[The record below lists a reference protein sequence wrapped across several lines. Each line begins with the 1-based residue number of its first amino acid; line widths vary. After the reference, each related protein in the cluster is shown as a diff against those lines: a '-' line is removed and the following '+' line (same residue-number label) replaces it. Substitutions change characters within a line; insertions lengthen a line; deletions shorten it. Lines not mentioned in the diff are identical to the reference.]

1 MKVLNRNKQPFQYR
15 QYIGKT
21 DYVDSEGNK
30 TGEKVVS
37 RSEPITAYASIS
49 PASGYSQ
56 TEQFGTLEG
65 YDKVIV
71 TDDMNCPIN
80 ENSVI
85 NIENVVATAS
95 APYDYVVKRVAKSLN
110 YISIAIAKVDVS

>member
-1 MKVLNRNKQPFQYR
+1 MRVLERNKQPLQYR
-15 QYIGKT
+15 LYKGT
-21 DYVDSEGNK
+21 DYVLDDDGNN
-30 TGEKVVS
+30 TGVESVS
-37 RSEPITAYASIS
+37 YYDPITIRASIS

-71 TDDMNCPIN
+71 TDDINCPIT

-85 NIENVVATAS
+85 NIEHTITLAS

>member
-1 MKVLNRNKQPFQYR
+1 MRVLNRNKQPFQYR
-15 QYIGKT
+15 TYEGTTQH
-21 DYVDSEGNK
+21 VDSEGNK

-37 RSEPITAYASIS
+37 YSDPITAYASIS

-85 NIENVVATAS
+85 NIENTITLAS

-110 YISIAIAKVDVS
+110 YISIAIAKVKKS

>member
-1 MKVLNRNKQPFQYR
+1 MQTLARNKQPFQYR
-15 QYIGKT
+15 LYVGETETQDSYGNYTGVYKT
-21 DYVDSEGNK
+21 TYSSPVNM
-30 TGEKVVS
+30 
-37 RSEPITAYASIS
+37 RASIS

-71 TDDMNCPIN
+71 TDDLSCPID

-85 NIENVVATAS
+85 NIENVISTDT
-95 APYDYVVKRVAKSLN
+95 APYDYIVKKVAKSLN
-110 YISIAIAKVDVS
+110 YISIAIQKVVVS